1 MWLERN
7 QSTALL
13 PPVFGIHGTSGSSML
28 AINGLN
34 HSGVYMCQVGGAAAS
49 FVVEVER
56 MGKRLYACPNI
67 YA

>member
-1 MWLERN
+1 
-7 QSTALL
+7 
-13 PPVFGIHGTSGSSML
+13 ML

-56 MGKRLYACPNI
+56 TGKRLLCLS
-67 YA
+67 